1 MGAAREQEKRQKYS
15 HFDVNRISILRL
27 DLQWSRRTLPR
38 LFTIHYQVSPGVIF
52 LSALL
57 LTACGRTKE
66 ELTRDLYEAAAV
78 GDAED
83 VRELLGKNRS
93 LALGSDIVFTRKT
106 PLHVA
111 SSKEVAEALLDAGA
125 SIDAVDVMGLTPLH
139 TAKRS
144 EIVDLLVAR
153 GADVNHPGEV
163 GATPLHM
170 AVFPDVAA
178 ALLRHGADINA
189 MSRTRGTPLCSQ
201 TMDNRFGVV
210 GLLLEKGADPSRA
223 EPENGKSPLHFAA
236 EIGVTDT
243 LKLLLRH
250 GADMEATDAS
260 GATPLVA
267 AVRSDQLYTSRLLIR
282 EGAKT
287 DQARRYAKSPEMK
300 RLFAK

>member
-1 MGAAREQEKRQKYS
+1 M
-15 HFDVNRISILRL
+15 
-27 DLQWSRRTLPR
+27 SR
-38 LFTIHYQVSPGVIF
+38 FFAIHYQVSPGIIF
-52 LSALL
+52 LLVLL
-57 LTACGRTKE
+57 LSACGRTQE
-66 ELTRDLYEAAAV
+66 ELTRDIYEAAAV
-78 GDAED
+78 GDADD
-83 VRELLGKNRS
+83 VRELLEKNRS

-111 SSKEVAEALLDAGA
+111 SNKEVAEALLDAGA

-144 EIVDLLVAR
+144 EIVDLLVSR
-153 GADVNHPGEV
+153 GADVDHPGAL

-201 TMDNRFGVV
+201 AMDNRFGVV
-210 GLLLEKGADPSRA
+210 GLLLEKGADPSRPA
-223 EPENGKSPLHFAA
+223 KENGKSPLHFAA
-236 EIGVTDT
+236 EIGLTDT
-243 LKLLLRH
+243 IRLLLRYK
-250 GADMEATDAS
+250 ADMEATDAS

-267 AVRSDQLYTSRLLIR
+267 AVRSNQLYTSRLLIR

-300 RLFAK
+300 QLFAK